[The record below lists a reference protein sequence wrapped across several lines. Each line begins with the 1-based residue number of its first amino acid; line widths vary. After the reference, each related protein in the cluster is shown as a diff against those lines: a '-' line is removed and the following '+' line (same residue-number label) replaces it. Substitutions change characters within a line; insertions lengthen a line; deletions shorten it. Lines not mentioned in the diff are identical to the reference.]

1 MKSPLKY
8 IRDSLS
14 ARLSLW
20 IVLFAAAVFVAAL
33 GFMFVES
40 RKTVRQEAESR
51 ASQVLES
58 TVLRVNSLLDR
69 VVVATDNLEWL
80 VLRHLDAP
88 DSMFVYAQCFLENN
102 PDLNGCSIAFE
113 PYYFK
118 NRGRYFSA
126 YSYNDNG
133 NILVTQEGNEQ
144 YEYFYM
150 DWYQLAKLLDRP
162 CWTEPF
168 FDFNSQDIYSKEM
181 IASYCKPIK
190 NARGKYV
197 GTIAVDLSLK
207 WLSNTVSSVKPYP
220 NSYSIM
226 IGEGG
231 TYFVHPDTTKLFYQS
246 IFTPMMAQKVP
257 AGFSDSAS
265 SVVQSDTTLT
275 ALGHA
280 MQRGEEGMKE
290 LSIGGEKCY
299 VFYKPLSTT
308 GWSVAIVCPESDIYG
323 GYNRLQTT
331 VVGIAL
337 AGLLIMLLVFGRIV
351 GKELR
356 PLRRLASQTEAIA
369 SGYFDMVLPDS
380 KHTDEIGQ
388 LTHSFVD
395 MQQSLVS
402 YIDELKKTT
411 TMKATIESELKVAS
425 DIQMSMV
432 PRLFPA
438 FPNRKDIDLFAS
450 MTPAKEV
457 GGDLYDFFVQD
468 ERLYFCVG
476 DVSGKGVPASL
487 FMAVTRNLFRIVA
500 QQGHSPS
507 EVAEQIN
514 LILTEDNETGMFVT
528 MFIGMADLQTGR
540 LDFCNCGHN
549 PPIVDGQF
557 IHIENSNQPL
567 GLWED
572 APFVGESVDD
582 FRGKQMLLYT
592 DGLNEA
598 ENHEKE
604 VLGEN
609 RLLELMADTSK
620 LSSKEVVEMLKE
632 SVDAHRSGAYPN
644 DDLTLMCLKIY
655 SPSGLA

>member
-1 MKSPLKY
+1 MKSPIKK
-8 IRDSLS
+8 IRNSLS

-20 IVLFAAAVFVAAL
+20 IVLFAAVVFVAAL

-40 RKTVRQEAESR
+40 RQAVHQEAESR

-58 TVLRVNSLLDR
+58 TVLRVNGLLDR

-88 DSMFVYAQCFLENN
+88 DSMLVYARCFLENN

-113 PYYFK
+113 PYFFK
-118 NRGRYFSA
+118 DRGRYFSA

-133 NILVTQEGNEQ
+133 TVKVTQEGNDQ

-168 FDFNSQDIYSKEM
+168 FDQNLQDIYSKEM

-190 NARGKYV
+190 TAQGQYV
-197 GTIAVDLSLK
+197 GTIAVDLSLE

-246 IFTPMMAQKVP
+246 IFTPMMET
-257 AGFSDSAS
+257 SDS
-265 SVVQSDTTLT
+265 TLT
-275 ALGHA
+275 ELGHA
-280 MQRGEEGMKE
+280 MQRGEEGMKQ
-290 LSIGGEKCY
+290 LSINGEKSY
-299 VFYKPLSTT
+299 VFYKPLSNT
-308 GWSVAIVCPESDIYG
+308 GWSVAIVCPESDIFG
-323 GYNRLQTT
+323 GYNRLQRI
-331 VVGIAL
+331 VAGIAL
-337 AGLLIMLLVFGRIV
+337 TGLLIMLLVFGRIV
-351 GKELR
+351 GKELK
-356 PLRRLASQTEAIA
+356 PLRQLAVQTEAIA
-369 SGYFDMVLPDS
+369 SGNFEMALPVDGR
-380 KHTDEIGQ
+380 TDEIGQ
-388 LTHSFVD
+388 LTQSFD
-395 MQQSLVS
+395 NMQHSLVS
-402 YIDELKKTT
+402 YIEELKKTT
-411 TMKATIESELKVAS
+411 TQKATIESELRVAS

-432 PRLFPA
+432 PRIFPA

-468 ERLYFCVG
+468 ERLYFCLG

-487 FMAVTRNLFRIVA
+487 FMAVTRNMFRIVA
-500 QQGHSPS
+500 QQGFSPA

-514 LILTEDNETGMFVT
+514 LFLTKDNETGMFVT
-528 MFIGMADLQTGR
+528 MFIGMADLRTGR

-549 PPIVDGQF
+549 PPVIDGQF
-557 IHIENSNQPL
+557 LCIADNNQPL
-567 GLWED
+567 GLWEE
-572 APFVGESVDD
+572 APFLGETIDD
-582 FRGKQMLLYT
+582 IRGRQILLYT

-598 ENHEKE
+598 ENCEKE
-604 VLGEN
+604 LLGDSKV
-609 RLLELMADTSK
+609 LELMADTTR
-620 LSSKEVVEMLKE
+620 LSSREVVDMLKE
-632 SVDAHRSGAYPN
+632 SVEIHRSGATSN
-644 DDLTLMCLKIY
+644 DDLTLMCLRIC
-655 SPSGLA
+655 